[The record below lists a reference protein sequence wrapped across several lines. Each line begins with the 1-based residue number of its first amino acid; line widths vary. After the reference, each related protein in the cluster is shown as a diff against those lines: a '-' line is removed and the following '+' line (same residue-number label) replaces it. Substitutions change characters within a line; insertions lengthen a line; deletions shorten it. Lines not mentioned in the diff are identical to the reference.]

1 MAIIV
6 KRVIKILKWV
16 LLSIVLIS
24 LVIIVLFGYRDI
36 PLNDLKSKYAAAPSS
51 FILINGM
58 DVHFRDEGNKADS
71 IPVVLIHGTG
81 SSLHTFDDWTL
92 NLKDD
97 YRVVR
102 MDLPAY
108 GLTGPFPDRNYSI
121 DNYVVFLNDFLTS
134 LGIKK
139 CRLAGNS
146 LGGNIAWN
154 FTLQYPDMVDK
165 LILID
170 AAGYPASSK
179 SIPIAFKI
187 ARIPFLNNLFTF
199 ISPYFIVEASV
210 KNVYADKTK
219 VTKEIVDRYFEL
231 SLRKG
236 NRQAFVDRL
245 SFQDDEN
252 AHLNIKN
259 IQQPTL
265 VLWGEEDLLIPVEKA
280 YLFNDNL
287 PNDTLVIIKNS
298 GHIPMEESP
307 IESLKP
313 LRSFLKKYE
322 PNN

>member
-1 MAIIV
+1 MKGLVKIL
-6 KRVIKILKWV
+6 KRVI
-16 LLSIVLIS
+16 LSLALIA
-24 LVIIVLFGYRDI
+24 LVISVLFGYRDM
-36 PLNDLKSKYAAAPSS
+36 PFDELKAKYAPAPSM
-51 FILINGM
+51 FMAVDGM
-58 DVHFRDEGNKADS
+58 DVHFRDEGNQADS
-71 IPVVLIHGTG
+71 IPIVLIHGTG
-81 SSLHTFDDWTL
+81 SSLHTFDDWAD
-92 NLKDD
+92 NLKED
-97 YRVVR
+97 YRVIR

-108 GLTGPFPDRNYSI
+108 GLTGPFPDRNSSF
-121 DNYVVFLNDFLTS
+121 DNYVVFIKDFLAS

-154 FTLQYPDMVDK
+154 FTLQYPEMVDK

-187 ARIPFLNNLFTF
+187 ARIPVLNNMFTY
-199 ISPYFIVEASV
+199 ISPRFIVEASV
-210 KNVYADKTK
+210 KNVYADKSK
-219 VTKEIVDRYFEL
+219 VTDTIIDRYFEL
-231 SLRKG
+231 SLREG

-245 SFQDDEN
+245 SFHDKVN

-259 IQQPTL
+259 IRQPTL
-265 VLWGEEDLLIPVEKA
+265 VLWGAEDLLIPIEKA
-280 YLFNDNL
+280 NLFHEDL

-313 LRSFLKKYE
+313 LRSFLKNQE
-322 PNN
+322 SDH

>member
-1 MAIIV
+1 MKGFVKIL
-6 KRVIKILKWV
+6 KRVI
-16 LLSIVLIS
+16 LSLVLIA
-24 LVIIVLFGYRDI
+24 LVISVLFGYRDL
-36 PLNDLKSKYAAAPSS
+36 PFDELKSKYAPAPSI
-51 FILINGM
+51 FMAVDGM
-58 DVHFRDEGNKADS
+58 DVHFRDEGNQADS
-71 IPVVLIHGTG
+71 IPIVLIHGTG
-81 SSLHTFDDWTL
+81 SSLHTFDDWAD
-92 NLKDD
+92 NLKED
-97 YRVVR
+97 YRVIR

-121 DNYVVFLNDFLTS
+121 DNYVVFIKNFLAS

-139 CRLAGNS
+139 CRLTGNS

-154 FTLQYPDMVDK
+154 FTLQYPEMVDK

-187 ARIPFLNNLFTF
+187 ARIPVLNNMFTY
-199 ISPYFIVEASV
+199 ISPRFIVEASV
-210 KNVYADKTK
+210 KNVYADKSK
-219 VTKEIVDRYFEL
+219 VTDAIVDRYFEL
-231 SLRKG
+231 SLREG

-245 SFQDDEN
+245 SFHDKVN

-259 IQQPTL
+259 IRQPTL
-265 VLWGEEDLLIPVEKA
+265 VLWGAEDLLIPIEKA
-280 YLFNDNL
+280 NLFHEDL

-313 LRSFLKKYE
+313 LRSFLKNQE
-322 PNN
+322 SDQ